1 MVPISAKNAAF
12 LRFIIAYYDSMRKNS
27 VYTLHPGF
35 KMEESSIANLKER
48 TGRSIEDWVR
58 VVKKSGPPTEKERIA
73 WLKEAHGI
81 TTNYALWI
89 AKRVDGGGSAAA
101 YDPDAMVEEM
111 FAGKKAAL
119 RPIYDR
125 MLALAFALGKDV
137 HLSPCKTI
145 VPFYRKHVFAQVKP
159 ATVARI
165 DVGFAL
171 RDMKPSG
178 KLVLTGGFEK
188 GDRITHRIP
197 VASVDDIDTE
207 LKK

>member
-1 MVPISAKNAAF
+1 
-12 LRFIIAYYDSMRKNS
+12 
-27 VYTLHPGF
+27 
-35 KMEESSIANLKER
+35 MEESSMANLKER

-58 VVKKSGPPTEKERIA
+58 VVKKSGPPTEKEQIA

-111 FAGKKAAL
+111 FARKKAGL

-125 MLALAFALGKDV
+125 MLALAFELGKDV
-137 HLSPCKTI
+137 CVSPCKTI

-159 ATVARI
+159 TTVTRI

-171 RDMKPSG
+171 QDMKPSG
-178 KLVLTGGFEK
+178 KLVSTGGFEK

-197 VASVDDIDTE
+197 VASLNEIDTE
-207 LKK
+207 VRKWLKHAYEMDV